1 MCLMKSKIQ
10 QEYFV
15 KFKLA
20 LTASVI
26 CSLLLIAAAFLS
38 YDSNPFFMI
47 YIIIALTF
55 ILLFSI
61 VWSLVHLVRN
71 FRVGKIY
78 VIAPISVN
86 IITIILL
93 YTVPFSKIMLDL
105 NFWYYYEDRM
115 VVVEDVLNGRITEN
129 TLPLKQKDLS
139 SDGRIEFFVDKEQK
153 TIFFYTNIG
162 VLDNFS
168 GFMYRAPDL
177 IPINGEINMQF
188 GDFKRFEKIKDNWYY
203 VFSY

>member
-1 MCLMKSKIQ
+1 MIVVTKTQK
-10 QEYFV
+10 EYFV
-15 KFKLA
+15 KFKFA
-20 LTASVI
+20 MTASVI

-38 YDSNPFFMI
+38 YDTNSFIMTH
-47 YIIIALTF
+47 IIFVLAF

-115 VVVEDVLNGRITEN
+115 VVVEDVLNGRIKEK
-129 TLPLKQKDLS
+129 TLPLKQKNLS

-168 GFMYRAPDL
+168 GFMYRGPDL
-177 IPINGEINMQF
+177 IPINGDIDMQF
-188 GDFKRFEKIKDNWYY
+188 GDYKRFEKIKDNWYY
-203 VFSY
+203 AISY